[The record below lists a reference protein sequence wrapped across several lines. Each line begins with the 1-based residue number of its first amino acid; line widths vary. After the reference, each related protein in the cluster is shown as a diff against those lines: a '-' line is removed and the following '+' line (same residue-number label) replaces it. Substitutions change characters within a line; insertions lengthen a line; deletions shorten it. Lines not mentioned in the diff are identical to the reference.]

1 MEWSRSEF
9 DHQDRMNKLSPMWEG
24 PYKVIVIPYPNAYVL
39 EDEYGKKFK
48 NAFNPENFKQ
58 LYAYGVLPCCI
69 A

>member
-1 MEWSRSEF
+1 
-9 DHQDRMNKLSPMWEG
+9 MWEG